1 MSEGKKFDH
10 GKPMLALLP
19 FTALEEVGKV
29 LTYGASKYDPHNWR
43 AGMAWSRLISAC
55 LRHIFAFVRGEDR
68 DPETGLSHLAH
79 ATCCLLFLLEFT
91 FSKQE
96 FDDRFKSEKS

>member
-1 MSEGKKFDH
+1 MSNEGRKFDQ

-19 FTALEEVGKV
+19 FAALEEVGQV
-29 LTYGASKYDPHNWR
+29 LTYGSKKYDPHNWR

-55 LRHIFAFVRGEDR
+55 LRHIFAFVRGEDK

-79 ATCCLLFLLEFT
+79 ACCCLLFLIEYT
-91 FSKQE
+91 STRSE
-96 FDDRFKSEKS
+96 FDDRHKIS